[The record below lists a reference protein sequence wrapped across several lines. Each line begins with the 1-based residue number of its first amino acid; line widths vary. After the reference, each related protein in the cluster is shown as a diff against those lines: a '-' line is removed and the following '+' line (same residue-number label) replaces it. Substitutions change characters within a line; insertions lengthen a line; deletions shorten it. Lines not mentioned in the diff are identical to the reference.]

1 MLFDIQGSSLS
12 GQGTAVSNLFS
23 PRNAGLAGSGFG
35 GNNKLKPI
43 LQITELISMITDFNF
58 PSLENMKLQLDFLI

>member
-1 MLFDIQGSSLS
+1 MLFDIQGSSLT
-12 GQGTAVSNLFS
+12 GQGTTVSNLFT

-43 LQITELISMITDFNF
+43 FINNRIDKYDNRFQFSIIR
-58 PSLENMKLQLDFLI
+58 